1 MEKIKAISSLLICV
15 GIAFMLSSC
24 DDDKDDKKGFVTFG
38 ANYHVINCFSTV
50 TIYLD
55 GKNIGTLESPTD
67 TILNCDDPG
76 NITRKISTG
85 EHLFK
90 IEVRSEGGGCTKDIV
105 GVFDIAENECKKIFV
120 DYWQIFNKEN
130 DCDQEVIISEDEY
143 KNAPDSPVSINEMK
157 IVGNCLKI
165 KFSASGCDGNSWV
178 VKLIDMGAVAE
189 SNPSQRTLR
198 LSLDNKE
205 MCKALITREIS
216 FDIENLQIE
225 GAKKI
230 QLNIL
235 GKSILYEY

>member
-24 DDDKDDKKGFVTFG
+24 DDDNDKKGFVTFG
-38 ANYHVINCFSTV
+38 ANYHIINCISTV

-85 EHLFK
+85 DHIFRV
-90 IEVRSEGGGCTKDIV
+90 EVRSGEGGCSHDMV
-105 GVFDIAENECKKIFV
+105 GVFELSENECEKIFI
-120 DYWQIFNKEN
+120 DYREIFNKEN

-178 VKLIDMGAVAE
+178 VKLIDVGAVAE
-189 SNPSQRTLR
+189 SNPCQRTLR

-205 MCKALITREIS
+205 MCEAYITREVS
-216 FDIENLQIE
+216 FDIKELQII
-225 GAKKI
+225 GDDKVH
-230 QLNIL
+230 LNVSGVPL
-235 GKSILYEY
+235 LYEY